1 MRRILFMKAI
11 LCKVLSVIITL
22 MSLFAYEINQPAI
35 PNPMKRIDLSK
46 FTLTFEDE
54 FDGELDRSVW
64 SGHYTYGDKSSIRC
78 GSYWNNY
85 MAYTEYGKLII
96 PLRYLPDGMGGTGA
110 GWYTAGLDT
119 DDDAPNGFSQKF
131 GYFECRCILPKGA
144 DIWSAF
150 WMMNGKVVNVDG
162 SGKDGTEVDIME
174 SFSYGKRISNV
185 IQNNLH
191 WDGYGEAHQS
201 GGAKKAYIIGNNPYE
216 SFNTYG
222 LEWNE
227 NEYIFYVNGK
237 EYCRSN
243 AGGVCQNPL
252 YMILSV
258 EMWGENGVPSERDS
272 SASPTAFV
280 VDYVRAYQYNDIL
293 G

>member
-1 MRRILFMKAI
+1 MKAL
-11 LCKVLSVIITL
+11 LCKLLSGVITL
-22 MSLFAYEINQPAI
+22 ISLIAFAVNQPTI
-35 PNPMKRIDLSK
+35 PNPTKKVDMSK

-54 FDGELDRSVW
+54 FEDELDRSVW
-64 SGHYTYGDKSSIRC
+64 SGHYTYGDKSSVRK

-85 MAYTEYGKLII
+85 MAYTENGNLII

-119 DDDAPNGFSQKF
+119 DSDAPNGFSQKF

-150 WMMNGKVVNVDG
+150 WMMNENVYTVDG
-162 SGKDGTEVDIME
+162 SGRDGTEVDIME

-185 IQNNLH
+185 IQSNLH
-191 WDGYGEAHQS
+191 WDGYDEAHQI
-201 GGAKKAYIIGNNPYE
+201 GKAKKAYVIGNNPYE
-216 SFNTYG
+216 EFNTYG

-252 YMILSV
+252 YLILSV
-258 EMWGENGVPSERDS
+258 EMWGENAVPLDRD
-272 SASPTAFV
+272 ADGAPADYI
-280 VDYVRAYQYNDIL
+280 VDYVRAYQYNDL
-293 G
+293 LNK